1 MNINRLFWGLPE
13 EYWEAFMRRVRRNY
27 RSATQELRVLLVEA
41 LKEEAEAIRR
51 EQEAEQNT
59 KDVSE
64 A

>member
-51 EQEAEQNT
+51 EQEAEQNA
-59 KDVSE
+59 KEVSE

>member
-1 MNINRLFWGLPE
+1 
-13 EYWEAFMRRVRRNY
+13 MRRVRRNY

-59 KDVSE
+59 KEVSE

>member
-1 MNINRLFWGLPE
+1 MNIRHLFWNLPE
-13 EYWEAFMRRVRRNY
+13 EYWIAFVRRVRRNY

-59 KDVSE
+59 KEVSE